1 MNAKART
8 GHPARPGAPPVPVA
22 QEPPSRARS
31 TSATELRYAATLS
44 AVIALRMLGLFLILP
59 VFMVLAVDIPG
70 FTPQSAGLA
79 MGVYGLTQALLQQP
93 FGWLSDRWGRRPVLL
108 LGLALFALGGIMAA
122 LAESMP
128 ALIAGRALQGCGAI
142 AGVAMALAADVTRPQ
157 RRPLV
162 MAMIGIGIGASF
174 LASMALS
181 VPLAMLLG
189 LGGLFWLTVAFALA
203 GVALVLTVP
212 SSPRRVVEEPGAPQV
227 SIIPVWL
234 LSLSVFLLHAVMTLL
249 FVTLPPML
257 VDDFGLPLAAHWKL
271 YVPTMFLSVLIM
283 LPVLRRVG
291 ASLSEQRLLPWAF
304 VALAGSLGL
313 LPLGGV
319 WPVLAALITVY
330 FLGFNLLEAGMPA
343 LLSRLTGSRGRGR
356 RMGLYSTFQF
366 LGAFSGGVAGGSLLG
381 SVGSA
386 PALAAAGVVCLGW
399 GVLLGLLSKRFFPT
413 GAAG

>member
-1 MNAKART
+1 M
-8 GHPARPGAPPVPVA
+8 PLA
-22 QEPPSRARS
+22 QELPSRVRS
-31 TSATELRYAATLS
+31 ESNRELRYAATLS

-59 VFMVLAVDIPG
+59 VFMILAVDLPG

-108 LGLALFALGGIMAA
+108 LGLALFAVGGVLAA

-157 RRPLV
+157 RRPLI
-162 MAMIGIGIGASF
+162 MAMIGIGIGGSF

-203 GVALVLTVP
+203 GIALVLTVP
-212 SSPRRVVEEPGAPQV
+212 RSPPRVVEEQDAAQGN
-227 SIIPVWL
+227 SLPVWL

-257 VDDFGLPLAAHWKL
+257 VNDFGLDLSAHWKL

-291 ASLSEQRLLPWAF
+291 ANLSEHRLLPWAF
-304 VALAGSLGL
+304 IALAGSLGL
-313 LPLGGV
+313 LPLGAE
-319 WPVLAALITVY
+319 WPVLGTLITVY

-343 LLSRLTGSRGRGR
+343 LLSRITGSRGRGR

-366 LGAFSGGVAGGSLLG
+366 LGAFCGGVIGGSLLG

-386 PALAAAGVVCLGW
+386 AALAGAGAVCLAW
-399 GVLLGLLSKRFFPT
+399 GALLRLLTKRFFLT
-413 GAAG
+413 GAVR

>member
-1 MNAKART
+1 MSI
-8 GHPARPGAPPVPVA
+8 A
-22 QEPPSRARS
+22 QELPSHTHREGAR
-31 TSATELRYAATLS
+31 ELRYAATLS

-59 VFMVLAVDIPG
+59 VFMVLAVDMPG

-79 MGVYGLTQALLQQP
+79 MGIYGLTQAVLQQP

-108 LGLALFALGGIMAA
+108 LGLALFALGGVVAA

-157 RRPLV
+157 RRPLI
-162 MAMIGIGIGASF
+162 MAVIGIGIGGSF

-189 LGGLFWLTVAFALA
+189 LGGLFWLTVVFALA
-203 GVALVLTVP
+203 GIALVLTVP
-212 SSPRRVVEEPGAPQV
+212 RSPLRVVEELDAAQG
-227 SIIPVWL
+227 SIQPVWL

-257 VDDFGLPLAAHWKL
+257 VVDFGLELSAHWKL

-283 LPVLRRVG
+283 LPVLRWVG
-291 ASLSEQRLLPWAF
+291 ASLAEHRLLPWAF
-304 VALAGSLGL
+304 VALAGSIGL
-313 LPLGGV
+313 LPLGAD
-319 WPVLAALITVY
+319 WLALAALITVY

-343 LLSRLTGSRGRGR
+343 LLSRITGSRGRGR

-366 LGAFSGGVAGGSLLG
+366 LGAFCGGVVGGSLLG

-386 PALAAAGVVCLGW
+386 PALAGAGAVCLVW
-399 GVLLGLLSKRFFPT
+399 GVLLRLLTKRFFLT

>member
-1 MNAKART
+1 M
-8 GHPARPGAPPVPVA
+8 PVA

-212 SSPRRVVEEPGAPQV
+212 SSPRRVVEEPGAAQV

-234 LSLSVFLLHAVMTLL
+234 LSLSVFLLHSVMTLL

-386 PALAAAGVVCLGW
+386 SALAAAGVVCLGW

-413 GAAG
+413 GATG